1 MKKLWILAPLLLLL
15 TACAPQ
21 TAAQEGW
28 GPAALEHFRLTE
40 ADVAGLEEMAQTLD
54 QTAQGEEASLH
65 LTQSIGDGKT
75 IYLFYELTL
84 PEGWGEQLEGEEV
97 SLGFDVACQFS
108 DKPLASDPLT
118 GYHPY
123 NSRRTSHS
131 EPEGNRVTGFFSF
144 DFLEP
149 YTGRGLTLLLGNLSL
164 EATPP
169 VEASCGDLLSLS
181 WTPTNQAATVTAT
194 APPQG
199 VECTVTPLWVK
210 AKLWQDTPPDPSAS
224 YYGMG
229 TLFHLSLEYTDGR
242 ASQSQ
247 VLGFGSGDERS
258 GYSYTLE
265 AQPKPGGIFRP
276 ELVETVTI
284 EDVSFRFGP

>member
-108 DKPLASDPLT
+108 DKPLASDPPRHRWRPT
-118 GYHPY
+118 ARPPGSPPTA
-123 NSRRTSHS
+123 SRC
-131 EPEGNRVTGFFSF
+131 P
-144 DFLEP
+144 
-149 YTGRGLTLLLGNLSL
+149 RGS
-164 EATPP
+164 P
-169 VEASCGDLLSLS
+169 
-181 WTPTNQAATVTAT
+181 
-194 APPQG
+194 
-199 VECTVTPLWVK
+199 
-210 AKLWQDTPPDPSAS
+210 
-224 YYGMG
+224 
-229 TLFHLSLEYTDGR
+229 
-242 ASQSQ
+242 
-247 VLGFGSGDERS
+247 
-258 GYSYTLE
+258 
-265 AQPKPGGIFRP
+265 
-276 ELVETVTI
+276 
-284 EDVSFRFGP
+284 